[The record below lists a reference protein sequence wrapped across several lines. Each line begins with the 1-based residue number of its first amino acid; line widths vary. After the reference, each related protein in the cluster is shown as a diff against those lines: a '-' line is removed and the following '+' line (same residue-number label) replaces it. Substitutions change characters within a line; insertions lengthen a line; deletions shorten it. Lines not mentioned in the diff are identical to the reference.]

1 MSSATTLS
9 TPMADVDA
17 LIKQVAEENGL
28 EMIDKMNAAPG
39 TSGLAT
45 VGATSTASGR
55 TREEENALTSRL
67 AALRN

>member
-9 TPMADVDA
+9 TPMSDVDA
-17 LIKQVAEENGL
+17 LINQVAEENGL

-39 TSGLAT
+39 TAGLAT
-45 VGATSTASGR
+45 VGATASGR
-55 TREEENALTSRL
+55 SREEENALTSRL

>member
-39 TSGLAT
+39 TAGLAT
-45 VGATSTASGR
+45 VGATASGR
-55 TREEENALTSRL
+55 SQEDENKLTSRL

>member
-17 LIKQVAEENGL
+17 LIRQVAEENGL

-39 TSGLAT
+39 TAGLAT
-45 VGATSTASGR
+45 VGATSSGR
-55 TREEENALTSRL
+55 SKEEEDKLTSRL